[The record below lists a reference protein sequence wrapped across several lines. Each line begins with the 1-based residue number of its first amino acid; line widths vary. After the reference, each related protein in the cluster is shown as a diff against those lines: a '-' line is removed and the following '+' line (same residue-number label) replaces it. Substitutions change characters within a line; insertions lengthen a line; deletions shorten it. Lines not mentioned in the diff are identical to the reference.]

1 MVEAAIPDIP
11 GVLGQFPQCHSRHDR
26 PTIAPRSPPPY
37 PTIAATSPLSP
48 GISFLVLS
56 PEFHASP

>member
-26 PTIAPRSPPPY
+26 RHDRPTIAA
-37 PTIAATSPLSP
+37 TIAATSPLSP
-48 GISFLVLS
+48 GIPFLVLS
-56 PEFHASP
+56 PEFYASP